1 MREKTGDYEIGYRK
15 PPLHTRFQKGRSGN
29 PRGRASASLAEL
41 INKALNRE
49 TVVTVDGKRRRI
61 SKREAIVA
69 QLIDRSAAADL
80 RATKLLLDV
89 VKELEKRAGAEA
101 AAPAALAPADRAVIA
116 HLLTRL
122 RGEP

>member
-116 HLLTRL
+116 HLLARL